1 MNQEERMEEA
11 LKSRQNVFEQ
21 DVIGSLNE
29 IKVRH
34 VEITQLFAIH
44 RTEIWENL
52 LFGGPRWE
60 TKNKH
65 KRIYFLAGRRDGW
78 L

>member
-34 VEITQLFAIH
+34 VEITHLFAIH
-44 RTEIWENL
+44 RTEN
-52 LFGGPRWE
+52 
-60 TKNKH
+60 
-65 KRIYFLAGRRDGW
+65 
-78 L
+78 